1 MYKNQ
6 CTKVS
11 VRVASSVLACLLV
24 TDAVAQELEEIM
36 VTARR
41 ADETLQDAPITVDV
55 FTETAIENAGIQ
67 RPEDFLSLVSNVSFI
82 DTAEAGDTQVIIR
95 GVINTRDVDQSFA
108 LVVDGVAQPN
118 PNALNRE
125 LLDIEQIE
133 IVKGP
138 VSPLYGRNALGGAI
152 IINTKK
158 PSNEFDAK
166 VGATV
171 GSDGLLRGS
180 AVVSGPIVEDR
191 LYGRVSAIYSDFDG
205 VFDNANLGGPVDF
218 HEESRLRGRL
228 IWDVTESF
236 SLDAIVEYADIE
248 SSAITFN
255 LQVPALMSQF
265 PTTIDVNDASVPF
278 SNNVVSTN
286 PGDRVDMSLHAEWDV
301 GVGSISAIVSHNSN
315 DNAFGSDFIV
325 DFAVPTLVPEPQDAF
340 GNVGYTAGPGSVAY
354 QEREEDDESIELRYT
369 SSNDGPITW
378 NVGTSYVEQDREVYV
393 AIDIDPGDGSIGSM
407 HPGPQTALINEWLR
421 TKTEVYS
428 FYAAADWNL
437 SDTVTLSLAG
447 RYDDEERTTTNQNTV
462 FDPLFNAFPGLA
474 QTTEFD
480 KFQPRVSLKW
490 AASDNLN
497 LYTSYGEGYRA
508 GGFNAPGTRNL
519 VLTVD
524 GLPATSNIRDFYEPE
539 ELESVEVGLKTTW
552 MDSRLRL
559 NVAAFSTTADNTQI
573 FEFTPVT
580 STRARLNIDE
590 TEMQG
595 FEIDAYL
602 QATDSLDLYLAY
614 GYTDATIK
622 SNSADPTINGNKLL
636 GVPEDTLNVGLQ
648 YERPIATWASED
660 ISFFS
665 RLDLQRLGETP
676 WDINDNPG
684 TVRDPVEL
692 VNLRIGLQTDTWG
705 ITAWANNLFDEEYN
719 VENIISTNAVLGVV
733 NFTHKGQTRTWGIDF
748 RYRFGGAERN

>member
-1 MYKNQ
+1 MG
-6 CTKVS
+6 
-11 VRVASSVLACLLV
+11 VRVVLCATACLLV
-24 TDAVAQELEEIM
+24 TDVIAEALEEIM

-41 ADETLQDAPITVDV
+41 AEESLQDAPITVEV
-55 FTETAIENAGIQ
+55 FTDTIIENAGIQ

-108 LVVDGVAQPN
+108 LVVDGVAQAN

-180 AVVSGPIVEDR
+180 AILSGPIVEDR
-191 LYGRVSAIYSDFDG
+191 FYARISALYSDFDG
-205 VFDNANLGGPVDF
+205 VFDNAYLGSPVDY
-218 HEESRLRGRL
+218 HEESRFRGRFV
-228 IWDVTESF
+228 WDVTESF
-236 SLDAIVEYADIE
+236 SLDAIVEYADID

-255 LQVPALMSQF
+255 LQVPVLMSQF

-286 PGDRVDMSLHAEWDV
+286 PGERTDMSVHADWDV
-301 GVGSISAIVSHNSN
+301 GFGTVSAIVAHNSN

-340 GNVGYTAGPGSVAY
+340 GNVGYTSGPGSIAY
-354 QEREEDDESIELRYT
+354 QEREEDDDSIELRFS
-369 SSNDGPITW
+369 SSNDSAIDW
-378 NVGTSYVEQDREVYV
+378 NIGTSYVEQDREVYV
-393 AIDIDPGDGSIGSM
+393 AIDIDPGDGSIGSV

-421 TKTEVYS
+421 TETEVYS
-428 FYAAADWNL
+428 VYAAADWHL
-437 SDTVTLSLAG
+437 SDTLTLSLAG
-447 RYDDEERTTTNQNTV
+447 RYDDEERTTTNLNTV

-490 AASDNLN
+490 AVADNLN

-524 GLPATSNIRDFYEPE
+524 GLPSTTNIRDSYDPE
-539 ELESVEVGLKTTW
+539 ELESFEFGLKSTW
-552 MDSRLRL
+552 LDSRLRL
-559 NVAAFSTTADNTQI
+559 NLAAFTTNADNTQI

-590 TEMQG
+590 TEMRG

-602 QATDSLDLYLAY
+602 QATTNLDLYVAY
-614 GYTDATIK
+614 GYTDAEIK
-622 SNSADPTINGNKLL
+622 NNVADPTVNGNKLL
-636 GVPEDTLNVGLQ
+636 GVPESTVNAGLQ
-648 YERPIATWASED
+648 YERPVTIWGSTD
-660 ISFFS
+660 ISLFS
-665 RLDLQRLGETP
+665 RLDFQRLGETP
-676 WDINDNPG
+676 WDINNNPG
-684 TVRDPVEL
+684 TVRDPVDL
-692 VNLRIGLQTDTWG
+692 VKLRIGLQTDTWS

-719 VENIISTNAVLGVV
+719 VENIISTNALLGVV
-733 NFTHKGQTRTWGIDF
+733 NFTHKGQARTWGVDF
-748 RYRFGGAERN
+748 RYRFGGGDRD